1 MCFSYT
7 NTDSSKRFVAKIVV
21 VVAAAV
27 VVVFAIHLLWSS
39 LDRGVLPVEI
49 VVDYP

>member
-21 VVAAAV
+21 VAAAA

-49 VVDYP
+49 MADYP